1 MLEYV
6 FPHCQKNEKEIEKI
20 KGISRLY
27 AYPCEPHFENES
39 KIVIL
44 DSGAFGL
51 SRYGAKITLPYM
63 IKLSAHY
70 EKFAKSNT
78 LCIAPDEFLNPVQTM
93 KNFRTWQRNNLFS
106 KITPVLQRSVKKIVN
121 IDELKM
127 QAEYYREYSDTV
139 CVANAGMYGHEALL
153 SRMDVLLR
161 YIKKDLDYQWIHI
174 LGAGYSIEDID
185 NWKKVGNFDSLDSR
199 AYFITKDINAFGSF
213 SPTENIRRI
222 IECSRK

>member
-1 MLEYV
+1 
-6 FPHCQKNEKEIEKI
+6 
-20 KGISRLY
+20 
-27 AYPCEPHFENES
+27 
-39 KIVIL
+39 
-44 DSGAFGL
+44 
-51 SRYGAKITLPYM
+51 M

>member
-6 FPHCQKNEKEIEKI
+6 FPHCQKHEKEIEKI
-20 KGISRLY
+20 KRISRLY

-174 LGAGYSIEDID
+174 LGAGYSIEDIN